1 MTPSGQALT
10 MHLIIEALQR
20 YIDSGTPNEASLAS
34 FALGLVKAGADD
46 PEVNIYLDRWADKA
60 LS

>member
-1 MTPSGQALT
+1 